1 MTRIGA
7 ICFLAL
13 CASVYAAE
21 TNGRGGGAW
30 GDGSTWK
37 SGKPPASRE
46 AARVAAGDTVLIRPG
61 KAARCGGLVIE
72 PGGAVTFDPFGGK
85 LTSAG
90 DVDVKGSLFM
100 GPGSELRIACAKNMQ
115 YGVFVN
121 PDAAFFARGSHPF
134 ARNCVI
140 RAERGGGRR
149 NAFVR
154 FERGARGGLRFCDL
168 SYLGGKPL
176 KGGRNR
182 LSSGVFFWVGIT
194 VEGCHF
200 HHCYTALH
208 LITGGGTTLRHNLF
222 TDNRVGL
229 LLYRPTNA
237 TATGNRF
244 IKNGIGLMARGKHTQ
259 ASGRVHGNLFEKN
272 RTGLSVS
279 GLLGP
284 SSFYDNVYHENTV
297 GLLVRSANA
306 PIAREHFT
314 ANRCAVELGP
324 GTVGARLA
332 GANFGVFQGERVPN
346 KEADVRVASPG
357 PSGITLD
364 GCRFASGPQIKF
376 APDAKGKPGGKRW
389 VLSRNHNGVA
399 GDTKRWDAATSGK
412 RKKGVRR

>member
-7 ICFLAL
+7 ICFVAL

-30 GDGSTWK
+30 GEGITWK
-37 SGKPPASRE
+37 SGKPPGARE
-46 AARVAAGDTVLIRPG
+46 AAKVAAGDTVVIAPG
-61 KAARCGGLVIE
+61 KDARCGGLVIDA
-72 PGGAVTFDPFGGK
+72 GGVVQFDPAGGQ

-100 GPGSELRIACAKNMQ
+100 GPESELRIDCAKRMQ

-121 PDAAFFARGSHPF
+121 PDGAFFARGSHPF

-140 RAERGGGRR
+140 RAARGGGKH
-149 NAFVR
+149 NTFVR
-154 FERGARGGLRFCDL
+154 FERGARGSLRFCEL
-168 SYLGGKPL
+168 SYLGGKPK

-208 LITGGGTTLRHNLF
+208 LITGGRITVRHNLF

-229 LLYRPTNA
+229 TLYRPTNA
-237 TATGNRF
+237 TVTGNRF
-244 IKNGIGLMARGKHTQ
+244 VRNGIGLMTAGKHTQ
-259 ASGRVHGNLFEKN
+259 ASGHVHGNLFEKN
-272 RTGLSVS
+272 RTGLSLF

-284 SSFYDNVYHENTV
+284 SSFYDNVYHGNTV
-297 GLLVRSANA
+297 GLLLRSANA
-306 PIAREHFT
+306 PIAREHFA
-314 ANRCAVELGP
+314 ANRCAVELAP
-324 GTVGARLA
+324 GTVGARLVE
-332 GANFGVFQGERVPN
+332 ANFGLFQGERVPN
-346 KEADVRVASPG
+346 KDADVRVASPG

-364 GCRFASGPQIKF
+364 ACRFATGARVAF

-389 VLSRNHNGVA
+389 VLSQNHNGVG

-412 RKKGVRR
+412 QKKGVRR